1 MELTT
6 TGILNSIFSALVVIG
21 YLIVSLE
28 IILKYKK
35 YKKRI
40 FLLTG
45 FAWFGIS
52 EPWWPSLISFL
63 MILFTGT
70 GLPLA
75 LYLILN
81 NAFIPI
87 FLSCWL
93 LSIGEMTLYDKR
105 KTIVIIYIILAI
117 ILETVMFYYLI
128 TDISM
133 VGELLTPVDIDFGPI
148 TVIYW
153 IINLSIFM
161 ISGFL
166 FTINTLKL
174 EEPVNKLRGKFLLI
188 AFLLF
193 LFGAIMEII
202 ITLPINRI
210 AVLMSAI
217 IFYIGFTMPENIKN
231 HFLKNKAESI

>member
-1 MELTT
+1 
-6 TGILNSIFSALVVIG
+6 
-21 YLIVSLE
+21 
-28 IILKYKK
+28 
-35 YKKRI
+35 
-40 FLLTG
+40 
-45 FAWFGIS
+45 
-52 EPWWPSLISFL
+52 